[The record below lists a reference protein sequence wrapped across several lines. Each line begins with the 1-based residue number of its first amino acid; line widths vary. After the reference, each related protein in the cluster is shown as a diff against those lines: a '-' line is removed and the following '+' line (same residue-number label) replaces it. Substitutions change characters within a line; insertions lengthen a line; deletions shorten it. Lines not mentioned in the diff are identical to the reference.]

1 MLACPTGGT
10 SVDAAVDNKSPSIQ
24 RKNRQLQ
31 RDRDANKRLGS
42 ANGHIRFVIGIG
54 SALG

>member
-10 SVDAAVDNKSPSIQ
+10 SADAVVDDKSPSIQ

-42 ANGHIRFVIGIG
+42 ASGHIRFVIGIG